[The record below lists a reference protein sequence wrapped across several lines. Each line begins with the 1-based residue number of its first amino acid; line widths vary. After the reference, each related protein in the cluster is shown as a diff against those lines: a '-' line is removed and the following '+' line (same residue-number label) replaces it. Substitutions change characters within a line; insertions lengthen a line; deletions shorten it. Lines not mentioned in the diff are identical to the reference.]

1 MKSRLLIIIA
11 IFGLI
16 VPAFALY
23 LPESEK
29 QGFNFF
35 AFVSPHAGYI
45 LVTSVLILIGTGIY
59 PFVGF
64 LMGRKRNQ
72 DLK

>member
-1 MKSRLLIIIA
+1 MNARLLIIA
-11 IFGLI
+11 VIFGLVI
-16 VPAFALY
+16 PAFALY

-45 LVTSVLILIGTGIY
+45 FVASILVLIGAGLC
-59 PFVGF
+59 PLVGF
-64 LMGRKRNQ
+64 LMRK
-72 DLK
+72 KE